1 MDERRKLPRK
11 NLMSYTQVFD
21 LYSGALLG
29 YLADLNT
36 LGAMII
42 SEKPLMVNTEL
53 TLQIEVPE
61 IQGVSAKRLSIPA
74 RVAWTRPDV
83 SPEYHTVGF
92 EFKEVKPEQVQV
104 LEAIMTTYEF
114 RRERTTYPEPPL
126 D

>member
-11 NLMSYTQVFD
+11 NLMSYSQVFD
-21 LYSGALLG
+21 LYTGDLLG

-42 SEKPLMVNTEL
+42 SNKSLPVNREI

-61 IQGVSAKRLSIPA
+61 IKGINIKRLSIPA

-83 SPEYHTVGF
+83 SPEYYTVGF
-92 EFKEVKPEQVQV
+92 EFKEVKPEQIPV
-104 LEAIMTTYEF
+104 LEAMMNTYEF

>member
-11 NLMSYTQVFD
+11 NLLSYTQVFD

-36 LGAMII
+36 QGAMII
-42 SEKPLMVNTEL
+42 SEKPLAVNTEL

-61 IQGVSAKRLSIPA
+61 INGVSVKRLIIPA
-74 RVAWTRPDV
+74 RVAWSRPDV
-83 SPEYHTVGF
+83 SPQYYTIGF
-92 EFKEVKPEQVQV
+92 EFKEVKSEQLPV

-114 RRERTTYPEPPL
+114 RRERSSYPEPPL